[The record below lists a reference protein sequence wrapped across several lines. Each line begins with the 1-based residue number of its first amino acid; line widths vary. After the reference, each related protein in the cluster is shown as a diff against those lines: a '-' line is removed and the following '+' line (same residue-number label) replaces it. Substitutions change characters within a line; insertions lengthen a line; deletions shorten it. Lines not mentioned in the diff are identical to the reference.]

1 MKPVTKSRL
10 FRLLQAPLLVY
21 VGFCGLVGACQRSLI
36 GIDFRPN
43 APWWREVL
51 DFLLCQSP
59 RRLSPH

>member
-36 GIDFRPN
+36 
-43 APWWREVL
+43 
-51 DFLLCQSP
+51 
-59 RRLSPH
+59 